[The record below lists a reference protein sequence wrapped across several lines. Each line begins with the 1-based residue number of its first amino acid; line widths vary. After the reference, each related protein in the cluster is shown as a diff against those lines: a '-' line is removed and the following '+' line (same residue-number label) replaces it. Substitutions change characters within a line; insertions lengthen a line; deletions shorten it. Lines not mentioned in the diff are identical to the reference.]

1 MVRLGASKGQDFYV
15 QVPVHIV
22 PADNIEG
29 KAISPR
35 HPLCIIS
42 SDGPEFDTISCQY
55 PINLIEDCR
64 KRNTSFISRIR
75 EIPLRETIS
84 DIYDGTRD
92 LLIKKAPF
100 YIHEVLN
107 IAVSRKETRSRCPQ
121 LEKYIALTVVTGGK
135 SRHYA

>member
-1 MVRLGASKGQDFYV
+1 MVRLGASKGQDLYV
-15 QVPVHIV
+15 QIPVRIV

-42 SDGPEFDTISCQY
+42 SGGPGFDTISCRY

-84 DIYDGTRD
+84 DIYDDIYDGTRD
-92 LLIKKAPF
+92 LLIKKAPL

-107 IAVSRKETRSRCPQ
+107 IPC
-121 LEKYIALTVVTGGK
+121 L
-135 SRHYA
+135 